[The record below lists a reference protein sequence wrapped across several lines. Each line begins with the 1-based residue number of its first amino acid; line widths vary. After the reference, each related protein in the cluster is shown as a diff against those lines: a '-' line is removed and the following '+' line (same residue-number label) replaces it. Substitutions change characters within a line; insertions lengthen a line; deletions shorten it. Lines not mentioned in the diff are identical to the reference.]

1 MIEMRSRTVV
11 RSARRNFGSLFVGL
25 LLLSLAGVTIIGL
38 RRAGFFGPR
47 KPSYAG
53 LVPCPATARP
63 LTAYAAVAKEDLVDA
78 KTLQIKVAW
87 LPPEVVGK
95 DVLRDIS
102 QIVGRVAAR
111 DKALGMVFTER
122 DFLPKGT
129 RPGVAAGVPPGKRA
143 LTIPAEKVTGLEL
156 LRQGDR
162 FDLVVALPSQA
173 SLDQSN
179 VEYAVLLGGIKPMD
193 TRAGQLARQTGVRT
207 LAKEGTMVALVQGKH
222 TSTSGKEGLVVPS
235 GNRTTK
241 ATEVQAVIA
250 ISPEEVNRVSEAM
263 GQDLKIF
270 CVAHSGHAESASHQ
284 TVEPS
289 LEGMIAVPAP
299 VNRLVAFSAIT
310 QEDLADSVTGKLNV
324 YYFPLEKI
332 AAEWKTDF
340 TQLIGRVVNRD
351 VEPGTILTENDLLP
365 PGTRPGPS
373 AGAPPGMVVVQVPSE
388 RIQGLQG
395 LARGDRFAIH
405 AQLPQQVRPAFEAV
419 QWAMIAGGQLSPED
433 LRLQEELQTGIR
445 VVTNNAVLVMP
456 AKNRTEGTTVATCSI
471 AIPQGEAISLRQ
483 YLQLEE
489 PLTAVIHS
497 NQMAEPESPVKL
509 EAHESLDQPVRSV
522 SILPVAWQRDAASG
536 MVPVPIT
543 ARPLK
548 PFARIQ
554 AEDFIDPATGKIR
567 LFYFPESKVKKT
579 WVTDVSALLDRIVT
593 HEIEAGRVI
602 QGSDLLPE
610 GTRPGVV
617 AGVGPGE
624 VAISIDDR
632 LLRGLKEAHVGDI
645 FTVMGTR
652 PFSPQHQ
659 FQSVR
664 QPLPVDPQGASV
676 LGSGTLFDQASVNIL
691 AENVRLISI
700 GVPREIEETRTVTRV
715 IPASVEYQGDK
726 IVRASSEATYQEPQA
741 VSVTVQEY
749 VIAISPQNV
758 ALLGEAIVT
767 RTPMQAVLRSSH
779 PAEQQ
784 DEEQRELRPTEAVPG
799 ISQKDPLQAGNVIE
813 HIRGNAIEREFWLS
827 STNPETEQKNAVK
840 P

>member
-1 MIEMRSRTVV
+1 MRQRSVLRSRGPGLWGT
-11 RSARRNFGSLFVGL
+11 SL
-25 LLLSLAGVTIIGL
+25 LLLVVLCLITGATLWGM
-38 RRAGFFGPR
+38 GFFAPR
-47 KPSYAG
+47 QPSTAG
-53 LVPCPATARP
+53 LIACPALARP
-63 LTAYAAVAKEDLVDA
+63 LHAY
-78 KTLQIKVAW
+78 
-87 LPPEVVGK
+87 EVVTKEHLINPQTQTIHVVWLSPETVATG
-95 DVLRDIS
+95 VQRDLL
-102 QIVGRVAAR
+102 QVVGRVAAK
-111 DKALGMVFTER
+111 DKAAGLAFTER
-122 DFLPKGT
+122 DFLPRGT
-129 RPGVAAGVPPGKRA
+129 RPGLAAGVPPGKRA

-207 LAKEGTMVALVQGKH
+207 LAKEGTMVALVQGKN
-222 TSTSGKEGLVVPS
+222 TSTSGKEGLVVPA

-250 ISPEEVNRVSEAM
+250 ISPEEVNRVSEAL

-270 CVAHSGHAESASHQ
+270 CVAHSGHAESADHQ
-284 TVEPS
+284 FVEPS

-299 VNRLVAFSAIT
+299 VNRLSAFSAIT

-324 YYFPLEKI
+324 YYFPPEKI
-332 AAEWKTDF
+332 SADWKTDF
-340 TQLIGRVVNRD
+340 TQLIGRVVARD
-351 VEPGTILTENDLLP
+351 VEPGTILTEKDLLP

-373 AGAPPGMVVVQVPSE
+373 AGAPPGMVVIQIPSE

-395 LARGDRFAIH
+395 LAHGDRFAIH
-405 AQLPQQVRPAFEAV
+405 AQLPRQIRPAFDAI
-419 QWAMIAGGQLSPED
+419 QWATIAGGQLSPED
-433 LRLQEELQTGIR
+433 LRLQEELRTGIR
-445 VVTNNAVLVMP
+445 VVTDHAVLVMP
-456 AKNRTEGTTVATCSI
+456 ARNQTDGAIIATCSI
-471 AIPQGEAISLRQ
+471 AIPEKDAISLRQ

-497 NQMAEPESPVKL
+497 NQVSEPAATPTL
-509 EAHESLDQPVRSV
+509 EALGAPGQRVRSA
-522 SILPVAWQRDAASG
+522 SILPVAWQQESSSDPDSHQ
-536 MVPVPIT
+536 VPVPIT

-548 PFARIQ
+548 PFTRIQ

-567 LFYFPESKVKKT
+567 LFYFPASKVKES
-579 WVTDVSALLDRIVT
+579 WVTEISALLDRIVT
-593 HEIEAGRVI
+593 HEIDAGRAV
-602 QGSDLLPE
+602 QESDLLPE
-610 GTRPGVV
+610 GTRPGIV
-617 AGVGPGE
+617 AGVGPEE

-632 LLRGLKEAHVGDI
+632 LLHGLKEVHVGDL

-664 QPLPVDPQGASV
+664 QSLPADPQGASPQ
-676 LGSGTLFDQASVNIL
+676 GSGTLFDQASVNIL

-700 GVPREIEETRTVTRV
+700 GAPREIEETRMVTRV

-726 IVRASSEATYQEPQA
+726 IVRASSEAVFQEPQS

-758 ALLGEAIVT
+758 AALGEAIVT
-767 RTPMQAVLRSSH
+767 KTPMQAILRSSRLG
-779 PAEQQ
+779 EQQ
-784 DEEQRELRPTEAVPG
+784 NEEQQELRPSGTVPG

-827 STNPETEQKNAVK
+827 SSDFASEQKKTAN